1 MCRNGAEKGLP
12 LSAPC
17 VNITILKRKGVIIL
31 FTITFILPNGSVRN
45 ASAETGE
52 LLLDVAR
59 RAGVDIDAPCNGN
72 AICGKCRVRIA
83 AGSVEASPHRHLSQ
97 VDWEAGYRLACAS
110 TVCADATVEVPDSA
124 AAFRS
129 GIRTADLSDPRTRE
143 QFDRALSSLDELN
156 CGLCI
161 VPVAMTQPTLEDP
174 RPDVERLNDALLAI
188 GFENIS
194 ISGYALQQL
203 ARVLRASDFAVDCIM
218 TDDGRVI
225 AVQPRDHARLLGVA
239 IDIGTTTVA
248 AALAD
253 LRTGELLAC
262 ASAGNAQI
270 RYGADVINRI
280 IATTRPGGVERLRQA
295 VVDDTINP
303 LLGQLCA
310 QAKIER
316 TEILRVVL
324 AGNTTMNH
332 LLMGVDADPIR
343 LEPYVP
349 TFFHLPV
356 LRASELQLKVHPDAA
371 CHIAPNVGSYVGGDI
386 TAGLLATPLWKNETC
401 SLFLDLGTNGEL
413 VFGNSEFLLTC
424 ACSAGPA
431 FEGGEI
437 SCGMRATNG
446 AIDSVQIST
455 ETLEPTWTVIGDGEP
470 TGLCGSGLIDLIAE
484 LFRTGIL
491 DSRGRFRADSRVAH
505 DEHGLGRYILR
516 EATADTTELSL
527 TEVDIDS
534 FIRAKGAIFS
544 AIRTML
550 AASGFTPEDID
561 AVYVAG
567 GIGSGINMD
576 SAVRIGMLPDIP
588 RENFHYVGNTS
599 LSGAYSMLLSQ
610 NAAEQVEAL
619 GSNMTYLELSAEP
632 GYMDEFVASCF
643 LPHTDVSLFPTVV

>member
-1 MCRNGAEKGLP
+1 
-12 LSAPC
+12 
-17 VNITILKRKGVIIL
+17 L
-31 FTITFILPNGSVRN
+31 FTITFTLPDGSLRN
-45 ASAETGE
+45 AQAETGE

-59 RAGVDIDAPCNGN
+59 RVGVDIDAPCNGN
-72 AICGKCRVRIA
+72 AICGKCRVLVT
-83 AGSVEASPHRHLSQ
+83 AGTVEAAPHRHLSQ
-97 VDWEAGYRLACAS
+97 VDWDAGYRLACAS
-110 TVCADATVEVPDSA
+110 TVCADATIEVPDSA

-129 GIRTADLSDPRTRE
+129 GIRTADLSDPRTRA
-143 QFDRALSSLDELN
+143 QFDRALAELEGCN
-156 CGLCI
+156 SGLNI
-161 VPVAMTQPTLEDP
+161 VPVTLDAPTLDDP
-174 RPDVERLNDALLAI
+174 RPDTERLCDALADV
-188 GFENIS
+188 GFEEAS
-194 ISGYALQQL
+194 LTGYALRQL
-203 ARVLRASDFAVDCIM
+203 AGVLRDSDFAVDCIV
-218 TDDGRVI
+218 TDDQKVLSVHPQGT
-225 AVQPRDHARLLGVA
+225 ARLLGAAV
-239 IDIGTTTVA
+239 DIGTTTVA

-253 LRTGELLAC
+253 LTTGELLAC

-280 IATTRPGGVERLRQA
+280 IASTRKGGSDRLRRA
-295 VVDDTINP
+295 VVDDTLNP
-303 LLGQLCA
+303 LLKQMCKELG
-310 QAKIER
+310 IDP
-316 TEILRVVL
+316 TEVLRVVL

-349 TFFHLPV
+349 TFFHLPI
-356 LRASELQLKVHPDAA
+356 LRASELQLCLHPDAA

-386 TAGLLATPLWKNETC
+386 TAGLLATPLWKNEVC

-446 AIDSVQIST
+446 AIDSVTIDT
-455 ETLEPTWTVIGDGEP
+455 ATLTPSWTVIGGGEP

-491 DSRGRFRADSRVAH
+491 DARGRFREDSRVAH

-516 EATADTTELSL
+516 EATAETTELSL

-550 AASGFTPEDID
+550 GASGFTPDDID

-588 RENFHYVGNTS
+588 RDRFHYVGNTS

-610 NAAEQVEAL
+610 QAADQVEAL

-643 LPHTDVSLFPTVV
+643 LPHTDVSLFPTVN

>member
-1 MCRNGAEKGLP
+1 MSVLH
-12 LSAPC
+12 
-17 VNITILKRKGVIIL
+17 
-31 FTITFILPNGSVRN
+31 TITFLLPNGSTR
-45 ASAETGE
+45 SAQAESGE

-72 AICGKCRVRIA
+72 AICGKCRVLIT
-83 AGSVEASPHRHLSQ
+83 AGRVEAAPHRHLSQ

-110 TVCADATVEVPDSA
+110 TVCADVTVEIPDSA

-129 GIRTADLSDPRTRE
+129 GIRTADLSDPRTRT
-143 QFDRALSSLDELN
+143 QFDRALASLEGCDS
-156 CGLCI
+156 GLQI
-161 VPVAMTQPTLEDP
+161 VPVTLTEPSLEDP
-174 RPDVERLNDALLAI
+174 RPDVERLCDALAEAGFADAI
-188 GFENIS
+188 LTGH
-194 ISGYALQQL
+194 ALRQL
-203 ARVLRASDFAVDCIM
+203 AGVLRASGFAVDCIV
-218 TDDGRVI
+218 TSDCHVL
-225 AVQPRDHARLLGVA
+225 ALQPQSTARLLGVA

-253 LRTGELLAC
+253 LTTGELLAC

-280 IATTRPGGVERLRQA
+280 IASTRPGGAERLRRA
-295 VVDDTINP
+295 VVDDTLNP
-303 LLGQLCA
+303 LLAQMCRQLG
-310 QAKIER
+310 IESTQIYR
-316 TEILRVVL
+316 AVL

-349 TFFHLPV
+349 TFFHTPV
-356 LRASELQLKVHPDAA
+356 LRASELQLQLHPDAA
-371 CHIAPNVGSYVGGDI
+371 CRIAPNVGSYVGGDI
-386 TAGLLATPLWKNETC
+386 TAGLLATPVWQNEVC
-401 SLFLDLGTNGEL
+401 SLFIDLGTNGEL

-446 AIDSVQIST
+446 AIDAVTIDT
-455 ETLEPTWTVIGDGEP
+455 ATLAPSWTVIGGGEP

-491 DSRGRFRADSRVAH
+491 DSRGRFREDSRVVR
-505 DEHGLGRYILR
+505 DEHGLGRYVLR
-516 EATADTTELSL
+516 NATADTTELSL
-527 TEVDIDS
+527 SEVDIDS

-550 AASGFTPEDID
+550 TASGFTPEDID

-588 RENFHYVGNTS
+588 RDHFRYVGNTS
-599 LSGAYSMLLSQ
+599 LTGAYAMLLSEQ
-610 NAAEQVEAL
+610 AAAQVEAL
-619 GSNMTYLELSAEP
+619 GHNMTYLELSAEP

-643 LPHTDVSLFPTVV
+643 LPHTDVSLFPTVN